1 MKSKTIP
8 VILLII
14 FISNFSTI
22 IAKAEKLPSSINR
35 QILAKE
41 VLENIAGHELTALT
55 IQLDPGVT
63 VPNHMHS
70 GFVFVYVLK
79 GTIRSKLNNDETIEY
94 KAGESWTEP
103 SGTIHSFTQN
113 PSKTTKA
120 KLLAVFV
127 AKNDSKLTIMGK
139 STLH

>member
-8 VILLII
+8 IILLII

-22 IAKAEKLPSSINR
+22 IAKAEEVPSPINR

-41 VLENIAGHELTALT
+41 VLANITGHELTALT
-55 IQLDPGVT
+55 IQLEPDVT

-70 GFVFVYVLK
+70 GFVFVYVLE
-79 GTIRSKLNNDETIEY
+79 GIIHSKLNSDKTIEY
-94 KAGESWTEP
+94 KAGESWVEP
-103 SGTIHSFTQN
+103 PGTIHSYTQN

-127 AKNDSKLTIMGK
+127 AKSDAKLTIMGK
-139 STLH
+139 SNP